1 MNCANILRLRRSTAM
16 LLATAVLAS
25 AAAHGQP
32 HNSVGFP
39 SRPITIIV
47 PYTPSSGG
55 DIAAR
60 AVGPFIARKLGQP
73 VVIYN
78 RPGASGTIGT
88 AQAAHA
94 LPDGYTLLMSAE
106 TLTMVPSLYK
116 RLTFSPTRDFAPI
129 GRTATGTLALLV
141 NSTIPATSVSEFVA
155 LVKHRPGK
163 YSYASPGLGTPQHV
177 FMELFEQS
185 TGVNLLHVP
194 YKGVAGALTDLVGGQ
209 IDAAFL
215 SPQVAAPHVA
225 SGKLR
230 MLAIADTTRAATMP
244 DVPIFREV
252 GMPEL
257 SNPTWVGLFAPAGT
271 PAQAV
276 ERIHAALS
284 EALQDAEVR
293 ATMQRQGLRVSP
305 SSPEE
310 LAREVQNGIVRWQ
323 KVITT
328 AGITAD

>member
-1 MNCANILRLRRSTAM
+1 MNRIHI
-16 LLATAVLAS
+16 AVGALILAS
-25 AAAHGQP
+25 SSVQAQP
-32 HNSVGFP
+32 AGPSGFP

-55 DIAAR
+55 DNAAR
-60 AVGPFIARKLGQP
+60 AIGPFIARKLGQP
-73 VVIYN
+73 VIVDN

-116 RLTFSPTRDFAPI
+116 SLGFSPTKDFAPI
-129 GRTATGTLALLV
+129 GRAATGTLALLV
-141 NSTIPATSVSEFVA
+141 NASVPARSVSEFVA
-155 LVKHRPGK
+155 LVKQRPGK
-163 YSYASPGLGTPQHV
+163 YSYASPGVGTPQHV
-177 FMELFEQS
+177 SMELFRQS

-209 IDAAFL
+209 VDAAFL

-230 MLAIADTTRAATMP
+230 MLAIADARRATTLP
-244 DVPIFREV
+244 DVPIFREI

-271 PAQAV
+271 PAHAI
-276 ERIHAALS
+276 EKIHAALG
-284 EALQDAEVR
+284 EALGDADVQ
-293 ATMQRQGLRVSP
+293 AAMLKQGLRVSP

-310 LAREVQNGIVRWQ
+310 MSREVQNGIARWH